1 MANSERTEKATP
13 KRKRETRNKG
23 QIARS
28 TEINSALIII
38 AILLAM
44 RNFGQNALEGISDL
58 MRYFLQS
65 PASYDMN
72 EQIISTLFLNLSIFF
87 AKTLLPILVVGAV
100 VGLIASFAQVGFMF
114 TTKPLV
120 PDFKKVNP
128 LSGLKRLFS
137 ARAFVELFK
146 SSVKIIVIGYISYSV
161 IAGNFENMI
170 NIINLD
176 VWQMLVVL
184 GSVAYEIGIK
194 TGIALLVIAVFDY
207 TYQRYS
213 HDKSIRM
220 TKKEIK
226 DEHKQSEGDP
236 LIKQRI
242 RQQQMEMSTRRMME
256 AVPNADVII
265 TNPTQLAIALQYDQA
280 NMGAPKVLAKGQRL
294 VAERIRALAK
304 EHTIP
309 IVEDKP
315 LAQALFKSVDVDQ
328 EIPADLYKAVAEV
341 LAFVYQLNKGSGSRT
356 KHVPSLTSS

>member
-1 MANSERTEKATP
+1 MANSEKTEKATP

-28 TEINSALIII
+28 AEINSAFIII

-44 RNFGQNALEGISDL
+44 RNFGQNAFEGITDL

-65 PASYDMN
+65 PASFEMN
-72 EQIISTLFLNLSIFF
+72 ERILSTLFLNLSFFF
-87 AKTLLPILVVGAV
+87 AKNLLPVIVVGAI
-100 VGLIASFAQVGFMF
+100 VGLVAGFAQVGFLF
-114 TTKPLV
+114 TAKPLV
-120 PDFKKVNP
+120 PDFKKINP
-128 LSGLKRLFS
+128 ISGLKRLFS
-137 ARAFVELFK
+137 PRAFVELFK
-146 SSVKIIVIGYISYSV
+146 SCVKIIAISYISYSV
-161 IAGNFENMI
+161 IAGNFENMV

-184 GSVAYEIGIK
+184 GSIAYEIGIK
-194 TGIALLVIAVFDY
+194 TGITLLVIAVFDY
-207 TYQRYS
+207 AYQRYD
-213 HDKSIRM
+213 HNKSIMM

-226 DEHKQSEGDP
+226 DEYKQAEGDP
-236 LIKQRI
+236 LIKAKI
-242 RQQQMEMSTRRMME
+242 KQQQMELSMNRMMQ

-265 TNPTQLAIALQYDQA
+265 TNPTRLAIALKYDQA
-280 NMGAPKVLAKGQRL
+280 NMGAPTVIAKGQRL

-304 EHTIP
+304 EHAIP

-341 LAFVYQLNKGSGSRT
+341 LAFVYQLNKGLRT
-356 KHVPSLTSS
+356 RKTPAPTLTR

>member
-28 TEINSALIII
+28 TEINSAFIII

-44 RNFGQNALEGISDL
+44 RNLGQTAFEGITDL

-65 PASYDMN
+65 PASFDMN
-72 EQIISTLFLNLSIFF
+72 EQILSALLLNLSIFF
-87 AKTLLPILVVGAV
+87 AKNLLPVIVVGAV
-100 VGLIASFAQVGFMF
+100 VGLVASFAQVGFLF
-114 TTKPLV
+114 TAKPLV
-120 PDFKKVNP
+120 PDFKKINP
-128 LSGLKRLFS
+128 ISGLKRLFS
-137 ARAFVELFK
+137 PRAFVELFK
-146 SSVKIIVIGYISYSV
+146 SSVKIIVVGYVSYSV

-170 NIINLD
+170 NLINLD

-184 GSVAYEIGIK
+184 GSIAYEIGIK
-194 TGIALLVIAVFDY
+194 TGIALLIIAIFDY
-207 TYQRYS
+207 AYQRYS
-213 HDKSIRM
+213 HNKSIMM

-226 DEHKQSEGDP
+226 EEYKQAEGDP
-236 LIKQRI
+236 QIKAKI
-242 RQQQMEMSTRRMME
+242 KHQQMEMSMKRMMQ

-265 TNPTQLAIALQYDQA
+265 TNPTRLAIALKYDQA
-280 NMGAPKVLAKGQRL
+280 NMGAPKVIAKGQRL

-328 EIPADLYKAVAEV
+328 EIPADLY
-341 LAFVYQLNKGSGSRT
+341 
-356 KHVPSLTSS
+356 

>member
-28 TEINSALIII
+28 TEINSAFIII

-44 RNFGQNALEGISDL
+44 RNFGQTAFEGITDL

-65 PASYDMN
+65 PASFDMN
-72 EQIISTLFLNLSIFF
+72 EQILSTLFLNLSFFF
-87 AKTLLPILVVGAV
+87 AKNLLPVIVVGAV
-100 VGLIASFAQVGFMF
+100 VGLVASFAQVGFLF
-114 TTKPLV
+114 TAKPLV
-120 PDFKKVNP
+120 PDFKKINP
-128 LSGLKRLFS
+128 ISGLKRLFS
-137 ARAFVELFK
+137 PRAFVELFK

-170 NIINLD
+170 NLINLD

-184 GSVAYEIGIK
+184 GSIAYEIGIK
-194 TGIALLVIAVFDY
+194 TGIALLIIAVFDY
-207 TYQRYS
+207 AYQRHS
-213 HDKSIRM
+213 HNKSIMM

-236 LIKQRI
+236 QIKTKI
-242 RQQQMEMSTRRMME
+242 RHQQMEMSMKRMMQ
-256 AVPNADVII
+256 AVPSADVVI
-265 TNPTQLAIALQYDQA
+265 TNPTRLAIALQYDQA
-280 NMGAPKVLAKGQRL
+280 NMGAPKVIAKGQRL
-294 VAERIRALAK
+294 VAERIRTLAK

-328 EIPADLYKAVAEV
+328 EIPADLYKAVAEI
-341 LAFVYQLNKGSGSRT
+341 LAFVYQLSKGSGTRT
-356 KHVPSLTSS
+356 RHAPTLTS